1 MVLNIPVAPVKV
13 MTNKSLIF
21 DKIRR
26 KYVALT
32 PEEEVRQHTIN
43 ILNKEFNYPLT
54 RFSLEAQINVGKTS
68 KRYDIVVRD
77 KDAKPFMLI
86 ECKAKNIPIT
96 EKTFI
101 QATNYNIQI
110 KAPYILLTNSLTTLL
125 FYKSS
130 EGYVQIKQIPTLI

>member
-32 PEEEVRQHTIN
+32 PEEEVRQLTIN